1 MMLSLNKK
9 IVALASALIIST
21 TSSVALAYTPLDKD
35 YHTPTSREELEDLYS
50 SNYLNKMKAEKQ
62 LVKSAFLENK
72 IRNVLVKY
80 NSKLKIATN
89 DYDDGL
95 RDVYISRNPNSTEE
109 SASNISSYIYI
120 SKIVLDNITKNH
132 KDYNIYGLSAI
143 ANIYAHES
151 GHWYYNDTWT
161 PSEQK
166 DRDIK
171 DLLKTELRADKFAY
185 EMLNNVPE
193 FNVGGA
199 FIDVSQ
205 SAKTNGWYTINNY
218 DHPSNGN
225 RWDDIY
231 KYIKAQSDNRV
242 VFDEDKMDS
251 NELLVANSDKS
262 AYYTVYTPEQTLD
275 GTIIATNYQRAYFV
289 SGAIS
294 WAIHNNA
301 WNSKSV
307 KFEDAHKYF
316 NDLPANVSAT
326 AIIATASNGKYKII
340 DWYQN
345 DKAETTEK
353 QYLDNLKASYQN

>member
-143 ANIYAHES
+143 ANI
-151 GHWYYNDTWT
+151 
-161 PSEQK
+161 
-166 DRDIK
+166 
-171 DLLKTELRADKFAY
+171 
-185 EMLNNVPE
+185 
-193 FNVGGA
+193 
-199 FIDVSQ
+199 
-205 SAKTNGWYTINNY
+205 
-218 DHPSNGN
+218 
-225 RWDDIY
+225 
-231 KYIKAQSDNRV
+231 
-242 VFDEDKMDS
+242 
-251 NELLVANSDKS
+251 
-262 AYYTVYTPEQTLD
+262 
-275 GTIIATNYQRAYFV
+275 
-289 SGAIS
+289 
-294 WAIHNNA
+294 
-301 WNSKSV
+301 
-307 KFEDAHKYF
+307 
-316 NDLPANVSAT
+316 
-326 AIIATASNGKYKII
+326 
-340 DWYQN
+340 
-345 DKAETTEK
+345 
-353 QYLDNLKASYQN
+353 